1 MPCDVTATRKL
12 FSLLYVQWD
21 YFLFDDHDLIF
32 RAGPLGPILDWC
44 YFSTVGC
51 CHHHVQMPHCRISW
65 LFQYKRVVFNPWL
78 NRGLLFRYELSLLFF
93 LNFRRF
99 PEAGQTL
106 LQDQHHGESIKV
118 SVETQS
124 FPNGELPGELRA
136 SNSNCFY
143 FTSTYDR
150 IKSCTEASV
159 SFSISFNPHSLI
171 GGVEISKER
180 TVWNWF
186 WSEGSEGWREIL
198 SHVSPFKDCI
208 SKLFLHLHTFC
219 IGSCTRLIDILLL
232 LYTSL
237 KFLLSSKLWAGHF
250 GVCGSAV

>member
-1 MPCDVTATRKL
+1 MIWFSEQALWGIFSTDVTFQLSDVVTIMFRCHTVVSADF
-12 FSLLYVQWD
+12 FSISGLY
-21 YFLFDDHDLIF
+21 L
-32 RAGPLGPILDWC
+32 ILDSTGA
-44 YFSTVGC
+44 FSSGMSYHSC
-51 CHHHVQMPHCRISW
+51 
-65 LFQYKRVVFNPWL
+65 
-78 NRGLLFRYELSLLFF
+78 FF
-93 LNFRRF
+93 FNFRRF